1 MSERMGNLVV
11 FNQIP
16 LRDEVGPH
24 AGFQGELV
32 LAHIEGWIESELSL
46 NTQETR

>member
-32 LAHIEGWIESELSL
+32 LAHIFLLKTYPRSSGLSD
-46 NTQETR
+46 Q